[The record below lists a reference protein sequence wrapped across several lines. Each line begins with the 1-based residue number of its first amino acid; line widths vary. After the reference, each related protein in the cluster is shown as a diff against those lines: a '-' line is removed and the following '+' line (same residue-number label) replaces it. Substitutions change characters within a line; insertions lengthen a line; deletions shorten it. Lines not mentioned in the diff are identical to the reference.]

1 MTRVRVRSLTKGHK
15 RSRRAYKRQHSE
27 TLSHVR
33 YISNFPGFCFYA
45 NMRDMS
51 FGHANVLAFESRRSN
66 EIGELIRIN
75 GGEPFVA
82 PAVVEVPLEINDQ
95 AFRFADRLY
104 AGDFDMMIFLTG
116 VGARQLHRVLTTRDP
131 EDLFLHALRGLAV
144 VARGPKPTAVL
155 REWKVP
161 IAVSV
166 PEPNTWREILTA
178 IEHRR
183 EQSIAVQE
191 YGRPNRELTDALLE
205 QGRKVTTVPIYQ
217 WRLPENKEPLLTA
230 LGRLLRHEFSAVLFT
245 TGVQLDHFLEFAEQH
260 GQRDEALSALKQ
272 LFIASIGPT
281 CSETLREHGLEP
293 ALEPS
298 HPKMGILVREAALA
312 YGAQTV

>member
-1 MTRVRVRSLTKGHK
+1 
-15 RSRRAYKRQHSE
+15 
-27 TLSHVR
+27 
-33 YISNFPGFCFYA
+33 
-45 NMRDMS
+45 MS
-51 FGHANVLAFESRRSN
+51 FQHARVLAFESRRSN
-66 EIGELIRIN
+66 EIAELIRIN

-82 PAVVEVPLEINDQ
+82 PAVVEVPLEINDG

-131 EDLFLHALRGLAV
+131 EDLFFHALRGLAV

-166 PEPNTWREILTA
+166 PEPNTWRELLTA
-178 IEHRR
+178 IESRS
-183 EQSIAVQE
+183 EKSIAVQE
-191 YGRPNRELTDALLE
+191 YGRPNRELTDALLA

-217 WRLPENKEPLLTA
+217 WRLPENKEPLAVA
-230 LGRLLRHEFSAVLFT
+230 LGRLLRDEFHAVVFT
-245 TGVQLDHFLEFAEQH
+245 TGVQLDHFLDFAREN
-260 GQRDEALSALKQ
+260 GQQEAALSALKR
-272 LFIASIGPT
+272 LFTASIGPT

-298 HPKMGILVREAALA
+298 HPKMGILVREAAIA
-312 YGAQTV
+312 YGAKLSEGV